1 MANDKPQAGLDQKLI
16 GQKIHTV
23 RVRAGLNIEEVSA
36 SLGTTPEILSQIEA
50 GQHDVT
56 LPQLEI
62 LALICNVTITDF
74 WSADALKT
82 KKVDYPTLQI
92 IDLRRRIIGVLL
104 KQTRIE
110 AGASEEDVATLL
122 NISVEQVT
130 QYELGQVDIPMQQ
143 LGALRDHF
151 GITFSYFLDD
161 SSAVKKGGFT
171 QDLTMLDEI
180 VEFTQLPQD
189 VREFL
194 ANPANLLYLNI
205 AMKLSELSVDTL
217 RGLAEGLLEVTY

>member
-1 MANDKPQAGLDQKLI
+1 MANDTPQAGLDQKLI

-23 RVRAGLNIEEVSA
+23 RIRAGLNIEEVSA
-36 SLGTTPEILSQIEA
+36 SIGITPEILSQIEA

-62 LALICNVTITDF
+62 LALICNVKISEF
-74 WSADALKT
+74 WSADALET
-82 KKVDYPTLQI
+82 KKIDYPTLQI
-92 IDLRRRIIGVLL
+92 INLRQRIIGALL
-104 KQTRIE
+104 KQTRTE
-110 AGASEEDVATLL
+110 AGKSEADVAALL
-122 NISVEQVT
+122 NISAEQLA
-130 QYELGQVDIPMQQ
+130 QYELGQAEIPLQQ
-143 LGALRDHF
+143 LNALRNHF
-151 GITFSYFLDD
+151 GITFSYFLDH
-161 SSAVKKGGFT
+161 SSAVKKGGFN
-171 QDLTMLDEI
+171 QELTVLDEV